1 MFVKRIQFLVH
12 FSLFP
17 WFFYLDLG
25 CTFSRSWKFFKSSS
39 CLVLTEEFASPKR
52 FEPDNALIWQLVHL
66 LRAPNGTGVVF
77 LQHPVLP
84 WASVHVPPHDLY
96 HKGLCG
102 VGPYTELEIMTLISF
117 FFQFYWNIMTH
128 STELP
133 VIRISWCM

>member
-1 MFVKRIQFLVH
+1 MFIKRIRFLVH

-52 FEPDNALIWQLVHL
+52 FEPHNPLIWQLVHL

-77 LQHPVLP
+77 WQHPLLP
-84 WASVHVPPHDLY
+84 WASVHDTSAWSVPQRS
-96 HKGLCG
+96 
-102 VGPYTELEIMTLISF
+102 VWSRPYTELEIMTLISF

-133 VIRISWCM
+133 VIRIPWCR